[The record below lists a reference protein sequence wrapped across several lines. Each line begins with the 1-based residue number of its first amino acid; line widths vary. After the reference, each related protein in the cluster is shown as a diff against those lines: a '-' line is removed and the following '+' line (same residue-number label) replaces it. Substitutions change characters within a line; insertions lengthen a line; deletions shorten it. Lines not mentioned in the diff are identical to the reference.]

1 MKKQDTM
8 KLVKECDAGVKMG
21 VASIDSILDYVHTY
35 SLKSYLRDCKIA
47 HEKLGREI
55 ETLLDHY
62 HEEGK
67 NPNPIA
73 TGIAKMKTNI
83 RLALDES
90 DKTVADVVSDGCHMG
105 VKSLHRYLNQYE
117 HADEKSKNITQS
129 LIRQEE
135 QLAVHLRKFL

>member
-1 MKKQDTM
+1 
-8 KLVKECDAGVKMG
+8 
-21 VASIDSILDYVHTY
+21 
-35 SLKSYLRDCKIA
+35 
-47 HEKLGREI
+47 
-55 ETLLDHY
+55 
-62 HEEGK
+62 
-67 NPNPIA
+67 
-73 TGIAKMKTNI
+73 MKTNI